1 MDITTVSAK
10 SLITLDIGNTIT
22 RALFFDVVSGKY
34 RFVAS
39 ASAPTTA
46 GAPLFDVTEGAWRAI
61 EELQHITSRTFL
73 SEKEGLIIPSTKD
86 NQGVDIMAA
95 TMSAGNPIS
104 VVTVGLLDNV
114 SLLNTQYLAHTT
126 YSKIIAEISLNDR
139 RTSSDRINLLTEK
152 RPDLIIITGGTNK
165 GASKSLLNI
174 LESIGLSSYLLEES
188 QRPHILY
195 AGNEE
200 LQEEVKSGLEKISKL
215 RIAPNI
221 QPVLG
226 KENIYPAQNEL
237 NEIYKDVRKKQTGGI
252 REVLS
257 WTDGNFTSTAS
268 ALGRVIRFLSEKYEP
283 EKGVMGIDIGSYA
296 TILAVASSGEET
308 LRVFPELGVGAGC
321 TGVLKESSLEEIT
334 RWLPLKLAK
343 QDVRDYIYTKSA
355 YPASLPTES
364 EHLEI
369 EIALAKQALR
379 IASKKTIPSLYKR
392 STASRST
399 ASSSLMPPIE
409 PIIGLGRILTQAP
422 TRSQSLSILLDG
434 IQPTG
439 VTTLALD
446 QNDLLPGLG
455 AASDINPLL
464 TVQVIESNTF
474 LNLGTII
481 APIGYARPGT
491 PILRIR
497 VNRED
502 GRTFTR
508 EIKFGSLTVLPIELG
523 EKVSLHLRPLH
534 RFDVGMG
541 GPGKSGKVN
550 AVGGSLGIIIDARG
564 RPLHFFQD
572 QEKNWKRNE
581 TWIKTLLKYE

>member
-114 SLLNTQYLAHTT
+114 SLLNAQYLAHTT

-174 LESIGLSSYLLEES
+174 LESIGLSSYLLDES

-215 RIAPNI
+215 RISPNI

-296 TILAVASSGEET
+296 TILAAASSGEET
-308 LRVFPELGVGAGC
+308 LRVFPGLGVGAGC

-343 QDVRDYIYTKSA
+343 QDVLDYIYTKSA

-379 IASKKTIPSLYKR
+379 IASKKTIPSLHKR
-392 STASRST
+392 STAP
-399 ASSSLMPPIE
+399 SSLMPPIE

-508 EIKFGSLTVLPIELG
+508 EIKFGSLTVLPIEIG

>member
-34 RFVAS
+34 RFLAS

-61 EELQHITSRTFL
+61 EELQHITSRTLL
-73 SEKEGLIIPSTKD
+73 SEKEGLIIPSTRD
-86 NQGVDIMAA
+86 NQGVDIMVA
-95 TMSAGNPIS
+95 TMSAGNPMS

-114 SLLNTQYLAHTT
+114 SLLNAKSLAHTT
-126 YSKIIAEISLNDR
+126 YSEIVAEISLNDR

-152 RPDLIIITGGTNK
+152 RPDLIIITGGTDK

-174 LESIGLSSYLLEES
+174 MESIGLSSYLLEES

-195 AGNEE
+195 TGNEE

-226 KENIYPAQNEL
+226 KENIYPAQNQL

-252 REVLS
+252 REILS
-257 WTDGNFTSTAS
+257 WTEGNFTSTAS

-283 EKGVMGIDIGSYA
+283 EKGVMGVDIGSYA
-296 TILAVASSGEET
+296 TILAAASSGEET
-308 LRVFPELGVGAGC
+308 LRVFPGLGVGTGC
-321 TGVLKESSLEEIT
+321 TGVLKESSLEDII

-343 QDVRDYIYTKSA
+343 KDVLDYIYTKSA
-355 YPASLPTES
+355 YPASLPTEPD
-364 EHLEI
+364 HLEI
-369 EIALAKQALR
+369 EIALAKQVLR
-379 IASKKTIPSLYKR
+379 IASKKTIPSLHKR
-392 STASRST
+392 STAF
-399 ASSSLMPPIE
+399 SSLMPPVE

-434 IQPTG
+434 IQPIG

-491 PILRIR
+491 PILRIQ

-502 GRTFTR
+502 GRNFTR
-508 EIKFGSLTVLPIELG
+508 EIKFGGLTVLPIESG

-564 RPLHFFQD
+564 RPLHFLQD

-581 TWIKTLLKYE
+581 AWINSLLKYE

>member
-1 MDITTVSAK
+1 MDITTVPAK

-34 RFVAS
+34 RFLAS

-61 EELQHITSRTFL
+61 EELQHITSRTLF
-73 SEKEGLIIPSTKD
+73 SEKEGLIIPSTRD
-86 NQGVDIMAA
+86 NQGVDIMVA
-95 TMSAGNPIS
+95 TMSAGKPMS

-114 SLLNTQYLAHTT
+114 SLLNAKHLAHTT
-126 YSKIIAEISLNDR
+126 YSEIVAEISLNDR
-139 RTSSDRINLLTEK
+139 QTSSDRINMLTEK

-174 LESIGLSSYLLEES
+174 LESIGLSSYLIDES

-237 NEIYKDVRKKQTGGI
+237 NEIYKDVRIRQTGGI

-296 TILAVASSGEET
+296 TILAAASSGEET
-308 LRVFPELGVGAGC
+308 LRVFPGLGVGAGC
-321 TGVLKESSLEEIT
+321 TGVLEESSLEDIT
-334 RWLPLKLAK
+334 RWLPLKLAE
-343 QDVRDYIYTKSA
+343 QDVLDYIYTKSA
-355 YPASLPTES
+355 YPSSLPTES

-369 EIALAKQALR
+369 EIAIAKQALR
-379 IASKKTIPSLYKR
+379 IASEKTIPSLHKR
-392 STASRST
+392 STAF
-399 ASSSLMPPIE
+399 SSLMPPIE
-409 PIIGLGRILTQAP
+409 PIIGSGRILSQAP

-446 QNDLLPGLG
+446 QNGLLPGLG
-455 AASDINPLL
+455 AVSDINPLL

-474 LNLGTII
+474 LNLGTVI

-491 PILRIR
+491 PILRIQ

-508 EIKFGSLTVLPIELG
+508 EIKFGALTALPIELG

-581 TWIKTLLKYE
+581 VWIKTLLKYE

>member
-114 SLLNTQYLAHTT
+114 SLLNAQYLAHTT
-126 YSKIIAEISLNDR
+126 YSEIMAEISLNDR

-174 LESIGLSSYLLEES
+174 LESIGLSSYLIDES

-237 NEIYKDVRKKQTGGI
+237 NEIYKDVRIRQTGGI

-257 WTDGNFTSTAS
+257 WTDDNFTSTAS

-283 EKGVMGIDIGSYA
+283 EKGVMGVDIGSYA
-296 TILAVASSGEET
+296 TILAAASSGKET
-308 LRVFPELGVGAGC
+308 LRVFPGLGVGAGC
-321 TGVLKESSLEEIT
+321 TGVLEESSLEEIT
-334 RWLPLKLAK
+334 RWLPLKLAE
-343 QDVRDYIYTKSA
+343 QDVQDYIYTKSA

-379 IASKKTIPSLYKR
+379 IASKKTIPSLHKR
-392 STASRST
+392 SA

-481 APIGYARPGT
+481 APMGYARPGT

>member
-1 MDITTVSAK
+1 MDINTVPAK
-10 SLITLDIGNTIT
+10 SLITLDIGNTVT

-34 RFVAS
+34 RFLAS

-46 GAPLFDVTEGAWRAI
+46 GPPLFDVTEGAWSAI
-61 EELQHITSRTFL
+61 EELQHITRRTFL
-73 SEKEGLIIPSTKD
+73 SEKEGLIIPSTRD
-86 NQGVDIMAA
+86 NQGVDIMVA
-95 TMSAGNPIS
+95 TMSAGNPMS

-114 SLLNTQYLAHTT
+114 SLLNAKYLAHTT
-126 YSKIIAEISLNDR
+126 YSEVVAEISLNDR
-139 RTSSDRINLLTEK
+139 RTASDRINMLTEK

-165 GASKSLLNI
+165 GASKSLLSI

-226 KENIYPAQNEL
+226 KEDIYPAQNQL
-237 NEIYKDVRKKQTGGI
+237 NEIYKDIRKRQVGGI

-257 WTDGNFTSTAS
+257 WTEGNFTSSAS

-283 EKGVMGIDIGSYA
+283 EKGVMGVDIGSYA
-296 TILAVASSGEET
+296 TIIAAASSGEET
-308 LRVFPELGVGAGC
+308 LRVFPGLGVGSGC
-321 TGVLKESSLEEIT
+321 TGVLKESSLEDIT

-343 QDVRDYIYTKSA
+343 QDILNYIYNKSV

-379 IASKKTIPSLYKR
+379 IASKKTIPSLHKR
-392 STASRST
+392 STT
-399 ASSSLMPPIE
+399 FSSLMPPIE
-409 PIIGLGRILTQAP
+409 PIIGSGRVLTKAP

-446 QNDLLPGLG
+446 QNGLLPGLG

-491 PILRIR
+491 PILRIQ

-502 GRTFTR
+502 GRNFTR
-508 EIKFGSLTVLPIELG
+508 EIKFGALTALPIDLG

-534 RFDVGMG
+534 RFNVGMG

-581 TWIKTLLKYE
+581 IWIKTLLKYE